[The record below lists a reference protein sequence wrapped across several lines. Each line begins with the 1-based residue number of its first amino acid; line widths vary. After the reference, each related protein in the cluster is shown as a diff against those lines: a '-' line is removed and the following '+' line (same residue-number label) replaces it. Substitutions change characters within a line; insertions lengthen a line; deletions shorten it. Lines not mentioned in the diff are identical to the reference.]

1 MIWWTLVAAHAA
13 DRRTPVVQ
21 AVETAAPAVV
31 AIETEVT
38 VANPFPLW
46 GPAHF
51 ETTAQG
57 SGVVIDATGIV
68 LTNAHVVQGAN
79 EITVHLS
86 DGTQYKAQ
94 VVGLEADLDLAVL
107 RLEDAQGLP
116 TISLGGSDE
125 VMLGET
131 VIAIGNPYGL
141 GQTVS
146 TGVVSSVSRG
156 VEIQQG
162 IVQDYV
168 QTDAA
173 INPGN
178 SGGALVNL
186 DGELIGINTAIY
198 AQGQGIGF
206 AIPVDRAEKVASDLV
221 LYGKVKVPW
230 LGVDLGDIS
239 NKRLAGTP
247 LEEGAVVI
255 KRVHEDGPA
264 ASSGL
269 QDGDLLYKADG
280 RPIHSRA
287 DLNAYLAQKAPGE
300 KVQVSLYRGTK
311 PMKLGL
317 KTSEFPDNL
326 VDRVMTDVLGIQ
338 VSSLKG
344 ALVVGDV
351 TNTGTWAGAGLRSG
365 DVILAVNGSAVH
377 KPEDLRSA
385 LSEAK
390 SGHRSSATFTVARGN
405 HRGSVTLRI

>member
-1 MIWWTLVAAHAA
+1 MLWWTLVAAQAA
-13 DRRTPVVQ
+13 DRRTPVVE
-21 AVETAAPAVV
+21 AVQTAAPTVV

-46 GPAHF
+46 GPAQF
-51 ETTAQG
+51 ETTSQG
-57 SGVVIDATGIV
+57 SGVVIDPSGIV

-79 EITVHLS
+79 EITVHFS
-86 DGTQYKAQ
+86 DGEHYVAQ

-107 RLEDAQGLP
+107 RLEQARDLP
-116 TISLGGSDE
+116 TIALGDSDD
-125 VMLGET
+125 VLLGET

-186 DGELIGINTAIY
+186 DGQLIGINTAIH

-206 AIPVDRAEKVASDLV
+206 AIPVNRAEKVASDLL

-247 LEEGAVVI
+247 LEEGAVVVN
-255 KRVHEDGPA
+255 RVHEDGPA
-264 ASSGL
+264 SSSGL

-300 KVQVSLYRGTK
+300 SVQVSLYRGTK
-311 PMKLGL
+311 PMKISL

-326 VDRVMTDVLGIQ
+326 VDRVIADVLGIE
-338 VSSLKG
+338 VSSQKG
-344 ALVVGDV
+344 RLLVGDIS
-351 TNTGTWAGAGLRSG
+351 NTGTWAGAGLRSG
-365 DVILAVNGSAVH
+365 DVILAVNGSAVR
-377 KPEDLRSA
+377 KPEDLRAA

-390 SGHRSSATFTVARGN
+390 SGHRSSATFTIARGN